1 MQSKC
6 EKSEMINTIKVYLDH
21 KLNSILLKKNK
32 EVLYNAV
39 KLHGKNIC
47 NVKFLLDNSFDN
59 NNPFSSLKNH

>member
-39 KLHGKNIC
+39 KLRGTNIC

-59 NNPFSSLKNH
+59 NNPVSSLKNH